1 MSAQPSNPVPL
12 AVRLPNPPPIFRG
25 RAAEVAALSAL
36 LKQGPLAVVQGPSG
50 IGKTSLALAVSHAL
64 AQRRLAA
71 ARYVRLVGEP
81 AGAAALRALAG
92 PLDPEERAR
101 LLGDPEA
108 LWAVV
113 LDLAEAARAWVVI
126 DEDEAAD
133 PEGVVAAAELIGRFA
148 RRSRWVVTTRAG
160 RSAALEAVTVALG
173 PLDDSA
179 LRALAGDFDPRASRA
194 RVEQA
199 VAAAAGSP
207 GWLRLAL
214 ALPADELRDPAARA
228 GRLWAALIP
237 AQTAAARVF
246 LRAVALVD
254 GVLPA
259 EVAPALG
266 AAAQGRLRAQGLVE
280 LRPGGFAM
288 HPAVRELVLS
298 ATAGEAAHDGAL
310 AAALGAGDDPAGQ
323 VAALAIRLAHGEV
336 EAARSLLDRV
346 GAGLRR
352 EGWAAAVWRLL
363 RARGEP
369 ALATWRMRMAA
380 DSGDVEVL
388 RGLALPREAAGDLEL
403 RLEWARALHLR
414 GELARA
420 LGEAEAAAQSGDPG
434 VARRA
439 TRLAVRCLLNLGRM
453 PEALARAQAAPGPLD
468 PEDESMIITCRA
480 ALGDPG
486 AEDEARA
493 LLARLGPRLDAPVA
507 VRAAVAL
514 GMVLYRTGRARETAA
529 VFDRLTAA
537 GVTPLALRAPAMR
550 VIRLGI
556 LLALGR
562 LDETAALLE
571 SAGPLSHGRSLWGFT
586 LPFTTAA
593 LRLARGELAGLGAEL
608 LRLVALAGSE
618 QRLELWSFA
627 LALAEELHL
636 LRAEPAE
643 TVDLLDPRLPPTAA
657 QTLRVRMM
665 VQARRG
671 EAVGPAP
678 PSAHRENQ
686 MYDALVAADAALA
699 AGDAVAA
706 AAHATAAR
714 VAAEHH
720 GLALGEAQALERIA
734 DAAMLAGRWDA
745 AGEVSALLGARA
757 AAMPSAR
764 FAGEAAWRAAVMAW
778 PPDLAALERL
788 AAGMESAPTA
798 ARRARA
804 LLGAEAPLDR
814 VDAGARRGAGA
825 AGVAGGERRGGAVAA
840 GVGRRSAAA
849 AGVAARRARGGLR
862 DAADAVEP
870 ARGARRG
877 AGGARQGG
885 ARRGGVAGGA
895 ISSLAARQP
904 PACHGAAA
912 AQGDRRRG
920 IDPDRDDRG
929 RLSARRSAAGR
940 DGAGGGVDR
949 CSGLAFGFHRVSV
962 KRACGGAFAGLRSL
976 GPRDSTAVL
985 HRTLTMRRSHACVLD
1000 PRARRAVL
1008 SVSDGLH
1015 RRRWQWRRR

>member
-1 MSAQPSNPVPL
+1 MSKPLSAPVPL

-25 RAAEVAALSAL
+25 RGAEVAALSAL
-36 LKQGPLAVVQGPSG
+36 LRQGPLAVVRGPSG
-50 IGKTSLALAVSHAL
+50 IGKTTLALAVSHTL
-64 AQRRLAA
+64 AQRRLEA
-71 ARYVRLVGEP
+71 ARYVRLVGES

-173 PLDDSA
+173 PLDDGA

-207 GWLRLAL
+207 GWLRLAM
-214 ALPADELRDPAARA
+214 ALPGDELRDPAARA

-266 AAAQGRLRAQGLVE
+266 AAAQRRLLAQGLVE
-280 LRPGGFAM
+280 ARPGGFAM

-298 ATAGEAAHDGAL
+298 ATAGEAAHDAAL

-323 VAALAIRLAHGEV
+323 VAALSILLGRDEV
-336 EAARSLLDRV
+336 ADAQALLDRV

-363 RARGEP
+363 RARGEA
-369 ALATWRMRMAA
+369 ALSTWRMRMAA
-380 DSGDVEVL
+380 DSGELEAL
-388 RGLALPREAAGDLEL
+388 RGLALPHAAVDPAL
-403 RLEWARALHLR
+403 RLEWARVLHLR

-420 LGEAEAAAQSGDPG
+420 LAEAEAAAGSADPAI
-434 VARRA
+434 ARRA

-453 PEALARAQAAPGPLD
+453 PEALARAQAAPGPRD

-486 AEDEARA
+486 AEDDARA
-493 LLARLGPRLDAPVA
+493 LLARLGPQLEAPA
-507 VRAAVAL
+507 AARAAVAL

-537 GVTPLALRAPAMR
+537 EVTPLALRAPAIR

-562 LDETAALLE
+562 LDETAALLQ
-571 SAGPLSHGRSLWGFT
+571 SAGPLSHGQSLWGFT
-586 LPFTTAA
+586 LHYTAAA

-608 LRLVALAGSE
+608 ARLVALAAAE

-636 LRAEPAE
+636 LRAEPPE
-643 TVDLLDPRLPPTAA
+643 TAALGDPRLPPTAA

-699 AGDAVAA
+699 AGDAVEAA
-706 AAHATAAR
+706 AQATAAR

-720 GLALGEAQALERIA
+720 GLALGEAQALERLA
-734 DAAMLAGRWDA
+734 DAWSLAGRWA
-745 AGEVSALLGARA
+745 AAAEASALLRARA

-764 FAGEAAWRAAVMAW
+764 FAGEAAWREAVMAW

-788 AAGMESAPTA
+788 AAQLDVSPAA

-804 LLGAEAPLDR
+804 LLGAEAALDR
-814 VDAGARRGAGA
+814 VDARVLAAVRARAGWPVISGPAGPWRPGWGVDLPRRRVWLPAGIVVGFETRPTLWSLLA
-825 AGVAGGERRGGAVAA
+825 ALAEAPAGLGKEALVAAVWPGERYHPLQHDNRLHATVRLLRKALEDEASTRIETTEDGYRLGDQPRVAH
-840 GVGRRSAAA
+840 G
-849 AGVAARRARGGLR
+849 
-862 DAADAVEP
+862 
-870 ARGARRG
+870 
-877 AGGARQGG
+877 
-885 ARRGGVAGGA
+885 
-895 ISSLAARQP
+895 P
-904 PACHGAAA
+904 PS
-912 AQGDRRRG
+912 
-920 IDPDRDDRG
+920 I
-929 RLSARRSAAGR
+929 
-940 DGAGGGVDR
+940 
-949 CSGLAFGFHRVSV
+949 
-962 KRACGGAFAGLRSL
+962 
-976 GPRDSTAVL
+976 
-985 HRTLTMRRSHACVLD
+985 
-1000 PRARRAVL
+1000 
-1008 SVSDGLH
+1008 
-1015 RRRWQWRRR
+1015 

>member
-1 MSAQPSNPVPL
+1 MSAHPSNAVPL

-50 IGKTSLALAVSHAL
+50 IGKTSLALAVSHSL
-64 AQRRLAA
+64 AQRRLGA

-323 VAALAIRLAHGEV
+323 VAALAIRLGRDEV

-380 DSGDVEVL
+380 DSGDLEAL
-388 RGLALPREAAGDLEL
+388 RGLALPRAAAGDLEL

-608 LRLVALAGSE
+608 LRLVALAGGE

-636 LRAEPAE
+636 LRAEPPEA
-643 TVDLLDPRLPPTAA
+643 VDLLDPRLPPTAA

-699 AGDAVAA
+699 AGDAAA

-814 VDAGARRGAGA
+814 VDARVLAAVRARPGWPVVSGA
-825 AGVAGGERRGGAVAA
+825 AGPWRPGW
-840 GVGRRSAAA
+840 
-849 AGVAARRARGGLR
+849 
-862 DAADAVEP
+862 
-870 ARGARRG
+870 
-877 AGGARQGG
+877 
-885 ARRGGVAGGA
+885 
-895 ISSLAARQP
+895 
-904 PACHGAAA
+904 
-912 AQGDRRRG
+912 
-920 IDPDRDDRG
+920 
-929 RLSARRSAAGR
+929 
-940 DGAGGGVDR
+940 GVDR
-949 CSGLAFGFHRVSV
+949 PRRRVWLPDGRAVGFETRPTLWSLLA
-962 KRACGGAFAGLRSL
+962 ALAEAPAGLGKEALVAAVWPGERYHPLQHDNRLHATVRLLRKAIDDEASTRIETTEDGYRL
-976 GPRDSTAVL
+976 GDQPRVATGPAV
-985 HRTLTMRRSHACVLD
+985 V
-1000 PRARRAVL
+1000 
-1008 SVSDGLH
+1008 
-1015 RRRWQWRRR
+1015 